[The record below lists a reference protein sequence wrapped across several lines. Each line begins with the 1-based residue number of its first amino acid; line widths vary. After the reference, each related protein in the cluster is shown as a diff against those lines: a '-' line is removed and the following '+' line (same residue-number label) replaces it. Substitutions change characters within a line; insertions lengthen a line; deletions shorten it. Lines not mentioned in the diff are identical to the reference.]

1 MILLALQI
9 GDAVLLKFPHDFL
22 NSIIKEGGRFAI
34 DALLS
39 PDNHSQ
45 SKSPDLN
52 RMQLAED
59 GSQKAASLDFQ
70 ICPCHAFDAGQ
81 SSKSLETWTCKLQK
95 ETIQILAK
103 HIWTKYFSIES
114 LNPDVHT
121 VSCFLPD
128 HLYLEIYYQFI

>member
-1 MILLALQI
+1 MLLDVLQTANFSSFLAGVLTKEDLHMILLARQI
-9 GDAVLLKFPHDFL
+9 FDAVLLKFPRDFL
-22 NSIIKEGGRFAI
+22 NSIIKEEDRGQKV
-34 DALLS
+34 AL
-39 PDNHSQ
+39 
-45 SKSPDLN
+45 
-52 RMQLAED
+52 R
-59 GSQKAASLDFQ
+59 DFQ

-121 VSCFLPD
+121 CDAFL
-128 HLYLEIYYQFI
+128 